1 MRNGIHSN
9 PNKLVLVSSNGQ
21 PVHGQDLVDDAAVD
35 YLSGSDNEAPMLAD
49 EARKTRVTLLVFMA
63 VSIACTTAAIA
74 TGSYA
79 AWLSRHQAARQALT
93 DVNDILKSCH
103 SRMQQLEADVQRLP
117 ERQA

>member
-1 MRNGIHSN
+1 MRNGILSN
-9 PNKLVLVSSNGQ
+9 PSKLILVNSNGQ
-21 PVHGQDLVDDAAVD
+21 PVDGLDLVDDAAVD
-35 YLSGSDNEAPMLAD
+35 YLSGSDNEASSPTD

-79 AWLSRHQAARQALT
+79 IWLSRQQAARQVLI
-93 DVNDILKSCH
+93 DVNDILKSCQ